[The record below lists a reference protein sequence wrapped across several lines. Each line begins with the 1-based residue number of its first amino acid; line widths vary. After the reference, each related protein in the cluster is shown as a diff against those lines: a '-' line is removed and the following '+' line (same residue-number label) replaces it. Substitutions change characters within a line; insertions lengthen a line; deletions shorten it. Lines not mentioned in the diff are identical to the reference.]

1 MSNVFKGF
9 GGYCDVFG
17 RCFEVFQWYVHGGW
31 MFVKDITILSIYFNV
46 FQCIWIYLYFI
57 GMSHNKIAS
66 TPKIPCA
73 FSTKLCNFWCS

>member
-46 FQCIWIYLYFI
+46 FQFISMYFNVFEYTYTLLECHI
-57 GMSHNKIAS
+57 IK
-66 TPKIPCA
+66 
-73 FSTKLCNFWCS
+73 